1 MASMVARATHR
12 GSARPGPDAAADCS
26 AAEASCSA
34 AAVQRVG
41 ASWAV
46 FIPHGAG
53 EFAIRPIGRG
63 RDLSGEVEVLS
74 GLAAGDEVV
83 VDGAFLLKAE
93 ADQASGGAGHE
104 D

>member
-1 MASMVARATHR
+1 M
-12 GSARPGPDAAADCS
+12 
-26 AAEASCSA
+26 A

-41 ASWAV
+41 AGWAV
-46 FIPHGAG
+46 FLPHGPG

-63 RDLSGEVEVLS
+63 RDLGSDVEVLS

-83 VDGAFLLKAE
+83 IDGAFLLKAE
-93 ADQASGGAGHE
+93 ADKASGGTGHE